1 MTLTAVA
8 PPSENFNFAQHL
20 LAANS
25 GRPAK
30 AAFVDDQGQVSYGQ
44 LDERVRCMAA
54 ALRGL
59 GIRREERVLVLMQD
73 TTDWPVAF
81 LGALYAGLVPVAV
94 NTLLTADDYAYM
106 LEHSRSQAVLV
117 SGALLP
123 ALTAAMT
130 RSDHEVGK
138 VIVSRPFAPL
148 KGALDDVSPLRP
160 AEVEFEAFLQAHTPL
175 HKAAATRADDPGFWL
190 YSSGSTGRPKGT
202 VHAHANPYW
211 TCELYG
217 KAILGLTEQDV
228 CFSAAKLF
236 FAYGLGN
243 GLTFPMS
250 VGATTILMA
259 ERPTPEATFKR
270 WRGEVGGTGGEGR
283 PSGFKPTVFFGA
295 PTGFAGMLA
304 SPQLPARSEVAMRL
318 ASSAGEA
325 LPADIGERFQRHY
338 GVPIVD
344 GIGSTEMLHIFLSNL
359 PGKVRYGTTG
369 WPVPG
374 YQIELR
380 GDDGRAVPDGE
391 TGDLYI
397 HGPSA
402 ATMYWGNRAKTLETF
417 QGGWTKS
424 GDKYVRNSDGSY
436 TYSGRSDD
444 MLKVS
449 GIYVSPFEVEATL
462 VQHPAVLEAGVIGVP
477 DAEGLTKTKAFV
489 VLKAGCS
496 ATDAELKAFVKDKLA
511 PYKYPRLI
519 EFVAELPKTATGKI
533 QRFKLREREAAKLA
547 DAPGAAGGAAALAVQ
562 ACAGRLGAAALAPPG
577 GPSAGGPAEPVP
589 RREA

>member
-1 MTLTAVA
+1 MTPQV
-8 PPSENFNFAQHL
+8 FNFAQHL
-20 LAANS
+20 LGVNAQRA
-25 GRPAK
+25 AK
-30 AAFVDDQGQVSYGQ
+30 AAFVDDLGTLSYGQ
-44 LDERVRCMAA
+44 LDERVRRMAA
-54 ALRGL
+54 ALRHL

-73 TTDWPVAF
+73 TNDWPVAF

-106 LEHSRSQAVLV
+106 LEHSRAQAAVV

-123 ALTAAMT
+123 ALTAAMSK
-130 RSDHEVGK
+130 SDHEVGK
-138 VIVSRPFAPL
+138 VIVSRAVAPL
-148 KGALDDVSPLRP
+148 HP
-160 AEVEFEAFLQAHTPL
+160 AEVDLEAFLQAQAPMQ
-175 HKAAATRADDPGFWL
+175 KAAATSPDDPGFWL

-202 VHAHANPYW
+202 VHSHANPYW

-217 KAILGLTEQDV
+217 KAVLGLTEADV

-243 GLTFPMS
+243 GLSFPMS

-270 WRGEVGGTGGEGR
+270 WRGEVGGAGGASGAGGKDGEAGVAGEVSEGLQ
-283 PSGFKPTVFFGA
+283 PGLKPTVFFGA

-304 SPQLPARSEVAMRL
+304 SPLLPARSDVALRM

-325 LPADIGERFQRHY
+325 LPADIGQRFQRHF

-344 GIGSTEMLHIFLSNL
+344 GIGSTEMLHIFLSNT
-359 PGKVRYGTTG
+359 PTQVRYGTTG

-380 GDDGRAVPDGE
+380 GEDGGPVPDGE
-391 TGDLYI
+391 PGDLYI
-397 HGPSA
+397 QGPSA
-402 ATMYWGNRAKTLETF
+402 AMMYWGNREKTRETF

-424 GDKYVRNSDGSY
+424 GDKYVKNADGTF
-436 TYSGRSDD
+436 TYSGRTDD

-449 GIYVSPFEVEATL
+449 GIYVSPFEVESTL
-462 VQHPAVLEAGVIGVP
+462 VQHPAVLEAAVIGVP
-477 DAEGLTKTKAFV
+477 DAQGLTKTKAFV
-489 VLKAGCS
+489 VLKAGGV

-533 QRFKLREREAAKLA
+533 QRFKLREQEQRT
-547 DAPGAAGGAAALAVQ
+547 
-562 ACAGRLGAAALAPPG
+562 
-577 GPSAGGPAEPVP
+577 
-589 RREA
+589 